1 MTKKFNKLSL
11 KHAREIEEFVKDLIK
26 YDTIESYL
34 KIAGVFDT
42 LVILGYGYQGD
53 SKLNAV
59 EEGHGTIPMQNFV
72 WWLRQLESEVDRECL
87 TQSSLH

>member
-11 KHAREIEEFVKDLIK
+11 KHAREIEEFVKELINHNTTK
-26 YDTIESYL
+26 SYL

-42 LVILGYGYQGD
+42 LVILGYGYQGN

-59 EEGHGTIPMQNFV
+59 EDGQGTVPMQNFV
-72 WWLRQLESEVDRECL
+72 WWLRQLEAEVDLECRN
-87 TQSSLH
+87 QRAVQ